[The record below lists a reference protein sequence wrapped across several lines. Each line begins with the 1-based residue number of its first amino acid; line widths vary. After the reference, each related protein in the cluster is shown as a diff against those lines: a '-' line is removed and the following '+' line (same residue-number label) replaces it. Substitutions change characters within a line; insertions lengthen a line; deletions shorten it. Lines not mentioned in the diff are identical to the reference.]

1 MPTKK
6 PAGLLI
12 LLDLVAKGRAVK
24 IGNTRVLL
32 TLFEGRPVYEVR

>member
-6 PAGLLI
+6 LAGLLI
-12 LLDLVAKGRAVK
+12 LLDLVAKGRADK
-24 IGNTRVLL
+24 IGNTSVLL